1 VNNSFRKI
9 FLALSLLI
17 LSASAATFAQ
27 SKKESSVEAAL
38 ALYGGENRMQRLI
51 DEAKKEGELTWYESA
66 PVEDVNAIIDAFTKK
81 YGIKVKLWRSSS
93 ENVLQRIV
101 NEARG
106 GRFDVD
112 IVENNAPEMEALH
125 REKLLQQVNPPYLD
139 DLIPQAISPHKEWI
153 GTTVDIFVQ
162 AYNTDKVKKEE
173 LPKTYQDLLDPKW
186 KGRLGIEAEDYG
198 WFATLVQELGEEKG
212 TKLFKD
218 IVTTNGIS
226 VRKGHTL
233 LTNLVA
239 SGEVPL
245 GLTIYNYKPEQLKQ
259 KGAAIDWFLIPPA
272 IAQFRCV
279 GLAKKAPHP
288 HAALLFYDFV
298 LSDARPILFKKGF
311 VTTSKKFEGPLN
323 KLPLKFID
331 PVAALDMQD
340 KWLKLFEE
348 VITSKAK

>member
-1 VNNSFRKI
+1 VNALIKI
-9 FLALSLLI
+9 CLALSLLM
-17 LSASAATFAQ
+17 LNVHTFAQ

-38 ALYGGENRMQRLI
+38 ALYEGESRMQRLI

-66 PVEDVNAIIDAFTKK
+66 PVEDVSAIIDAFTKK

-125 REKLLQQVNPPYLD
+125 REKLLQQVNSPHFN
-139 DLIPQAISPHKEWI
+139 DLIPQAISPHKEWV
-153 GTTVDIFVQ
+153 GTTIDVFVQ
-162 AYNTDKVKKEE
+162 AYNTGNIKKEE
-173 LPKTYQDLLDPKW
+173 LPRTYQDLLDPKW

-198 WFATLVQELGEEKG
+198 WFATLVQELGGAKG
-212 TKLFKD
+212 IKLFKD
-218 IVTTNGIS
+218 IVAANGIS

-259 KGAAIDWFLIPPA
+259 KGAAIDWFLIPPT

-298 LSDARPILFKKGF
+298 LSEARPILFKKGF
-311 VTTSKKFEGPLN
+311 ITTSKKFEGPLN

-340 KWLKLFEE
+340 EWLKIYEE
-348 VITSKAK
+348 VITNKAK